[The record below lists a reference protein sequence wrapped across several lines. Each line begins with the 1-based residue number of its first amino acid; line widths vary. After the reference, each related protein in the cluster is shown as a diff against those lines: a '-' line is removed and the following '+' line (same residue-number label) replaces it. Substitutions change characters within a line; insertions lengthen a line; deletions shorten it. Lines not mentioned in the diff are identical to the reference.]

1 MNLADAI
8 RKASQVSESEH
19 HAVHPVHIFAEP
31 EPTAPPEVH
40 HQFEVAGTAPES
52 SNGDEAAASEVFG
65 DSAAPGPGLIRL
77 ELFLPPEQLN
87 RLIRSVVAT
96 QQSVMTLR
104 EAATHLRIAP
114 PKLEEMAVERR
125 IPSFQVDGKWRFS
138 RARLEEWEAQNHW
151 DKEQVS

>member
-19 HAVHPVHIFAEP
+19 HVVHPVYIFAEP
-31 EPTAPPEVH
+31 EPALHPEPHHEPEV
-40 HQFEVAGTAPES
+40 VSAAPEPS
-52 SNGDEAAASEVFG
+52 DLDDAIASDVFG
-65 DSAAPGPGLIRL
+65 ESAAPGPGLIRL